1 MKIRSS
7 VKTLEIEDLKG
18 KKKVY
23 SFETGDPEILELW
36 LSKAEEIKGL
46 AESNDDGQEM
56 KVLYQLERDFITMV
70 LGVKSWKQIKKDCNN
85 SVFSLF
91 PVFAEVSKLITDS
104 IEENGRLMGA
114 IKK

>member
-7 VKTLEIEDLKG
+7 IKTLEIEDLKG

-46 AESNDDGQEM
+46 AESNDGQEM

-70 LGVKSWKQIKKDCNN
+70 LGVKSWKQIKKACNN